1 MLKLSPPGSRMW
13 ILAALCVAVVM
24 TLAVALLLEVA
35 PPHDARTVLQMAHVV
50 LSFDFNDDSWGPL
63 WNAFDSWDKSPG
75 RDIYAETFDKGIKY
89 QYPPTA
95 VFIMMG
101 PMQPPGGRPFLY
113 FDLVSIGFL
122 LLSFLCAERL
132 LAAGGGEATGPR
144 RWVEFA
150 ARLGLVALLGMLFW
164 PMTYGLHLGQV
175 QLWIDGLFAL
185 ALLGWSRGLRIAP
198 ALLIAAASLLK
209 PQFSLFLLWAAFR
222 GEWRFALTLGFAGA
236 AGLLASFWVFG
247 FDDFLH
253 YIRVLGVLADR
264 GEAFYPNQ
272 SFNGLLNR
280 LMSLSD
286 PVAYNNLEWRGDHFP
301 PPTPFVKIGTSL
313 TSALILGLALFHRR
327 KASEDEGRMLDF
339 CAMALSAT
347 IASPIAWEHHYGI
360 TFAIFAVL
368 LLRAA
373 NSPPALAALAVAYV
387 LVSQNIALVN
397 QLAATPFNFLQSPI
411 LFGGLIMLVL
421 LHCLRSDGVSFR
433 PSGAL
438 APAT

>member
-1 MLKLSPPGSRMW
+1 MLKLPAPGSRMW
-13 ILAALCVAVVM
+13 IFGALCVAMIM
-24 TLAVALLLEVA
+24 TLAVALLLEA
-35 PPHDARTVLQMAHVV
+35 ATPHDARTVLQMAQM
-50 LSFDFNDDSWGPL
+50 LPSFDFDDDSWAAL
-63 WNAFDSWDKSPG
+63 RNALDSWNRSPTG
-75 RDIYAETFDKGIKY
+75 NIYAETFDKGIKY

-101 PMQPPGGRPFLY
+101 PIEPAGGRPFLY
-113 FDLVSIGFL
+113 LDLVSIGFL

-150 ARLGLVALLGMLFW
+150 ARLGLIALLGMLFW
-164 PMTYGLHLGQV
+164 PLTYGLYLGQV
-175 QLWIDGLFAL
+175 QIWIDGLFAL
-185 ALLGWSRGLRIAP
+185 ALLGWSKGLRIVP

-286 PVAYNNLEWRGDHFP
+286 PVAYNNLEWRADHFP
-301 PPTPFVKIGTSL
+301 PSTPLVKIGAGL

-327 KASEDEGRMLDF
+327 KASEDEGRTLDF

-397 QLAATPFNFLQSPI
+397 QLAATPFNVLQSPV

-421 LHCLRSDGVSFR
+421 LHGLRSDGLSFR
-433 PSGAL
+433 RSGVL
-438 APAT
+438 APAN